1 MRSSARGSDFWVE
14 FLTIDSWTHVV
25 RLALV
30 LALGLAVGS
39 AWDNADALEG
49 QARWYLNHCQI
60 HVTGM
65 AVGEDAA
72 KTQSVPKPR
81 P

>member
-14 FLTIDSWTHVV
+14 FLTIDSWTHAV

-30 LALGLAVGS
+30 LAVGLAIGS
-39 AWDNADALEG
+39 AWENGDALEG
-49 QARWYLNHCQI
+49 QARWYLSHCRI
-60 HVTGM
+60 SVTDM
-65 AVGEDAA
+65 APEPPAA
-72 KTQSVPKPR
+72 NKPR